1 MVTLMFLLATQSR
14 LIDIIEGPFICLFK
28 QLDLKKNIDITKKTR
43 IFVKERFQF
52 KKPPF
57 L

>member
-1 MVTLMFLLATQSR
+1 MFLLATQSR

-28 QLDLKKNIDITKKTR
+28 QLDLKKYIDITKKTR